1 MRKVIPILCLVLAFS
16 HGAFASI
23 TITSSQMQVEA
34 KGMLIPSLLIT
45 GNTPWNFTS
54 QNYLGINSVD
64 EISVTLTLLDGDTG
78 MGEFDAGELMLELN
92 DLNTGLA
99 LDGFANNA
107 TMVNYTVS
115 GANHA
120 VGLLSL
126 LQQDGLLLGRVLD
139 LSPNDNYI
147 KIRGGYMAT
156 LSLTDHELTVVP
168 QSSDSVSV
176 VPVPS
181 AVLLSSFGVVATGW
195 LKRKRQLGFRG

>member
-34 KGMLIPSLLIT
+34 KGMLNPSLLIT
-45 GNTPWNFTS
+45 GNTAWNFSS

-64 EISVTLTLLDGDTG
+64 EISVTLTLFDGDTG
-78 MGEFDAGELMLELN
+78 MGEFDAGELMLELDN
-92 DLNTGLA
+92 LNTGLA
-99 LDGFANNA
+99 LDGFAHNA
-107 TMVNYTVS
+107 TMANYTVS

-126 LQQDGLLLGRVLD
+126 LRQDGLLLGRVLD

-156 LSLTDHELTVVP
+156 LSLTDHELIVVP
-168 QSSDSVSV
+168 QSGDSVSV

-195 LKRKRQLGFRG
+195 LKRKRQLAFRG

>member
-34 KGMLIPSLLIT
+34 KGMLVPSFLIT
-45 GNTPWNFTS
+45 GNTPWDFTS

-64 EISVTLTLLDGDTG
+64 EISVTLTLLDGDTD
-78 MGEFDAGELMLELN
+78 MGEFDAGELMLELD

-120 VGLLSL
+120 VGLLSS

-156 LSLTDHELTVVP
+156 LSLTDHELIVVP
-168 QSSDSVSV
+168 QFSDSVSV